1 MSTSPHAYDFRE
13 RRLISPAAIR
23 VLERWAADATTLA
36 NDVLRQHCG
45 DGALCTP
52 KITTADTRSHI
63 GELPEPGFGVEVH
76 FGPDRATSLVA
87 LSQSLALEL
96 VGRILGGRESTDSP
110 EAVRELSRAE
120 LAILEM
126 LLQQLLPA
134 MVQAWPADAPPK
146 VVLAQIFERP
156 SRSRLMGH
164 AQPTIKC
171 DWTIELVGFSASLS
185 WVLPQEPTA
194 RLIDSSIVAPPPKLS
209 GESKP
214 LAALARVL
222 PMTAVV
228 ELGSTDLKVS
238 EISRLQVGDVLLLN
252 QSIHKPMVCR
262 VAGQPKFGGH
272 PGRVGTHR
280 AFEIRGLL
288 SEPE

>member
-1 MSTSPHAYDFRE
+1 MSTTPTRYDFRE
-13 RRLISPAAIR
+13 RRRISPAAIR
-23 VLERWAADATTLA
+23 VLERWMTDATMLG
-36 NDVLRQHCG
+36 NDVLRQLCG
-45 DGALCTP
+45 GGELRAPT
-52 KITTADTRSHI
+52 IATADSRSHV
-63 GELPEPGFGVEVH
+63 GELPEPGLGFEVH
-76 FGPDRATSLVA
+76 FGSERATSLVA

-96 VGRILGGRESTDSP
+96 VDRILGGRTPGTPP
-110 EAVRELSRAE
+110 EANRDLSRAE
-120 LAILEM
+120 LAVLEM
-126 LLQQLLPA
+126 MLQQLLPA
-134 MVQAWPADAPPK
+134 LVQAWPADAPPQ
-146 VVLAQIFERP
+146 VVLTQVIERP
-156 SRSRLMGH
+156 SRSRLLGH

-171 DWTIELVGFSASLS
+171 DWTLEFDDFSAPLS
-185 WVLPQEPTA
+185 WVLPQEATA
-194 RLIDSSIVAPPPKLS
+194 RLIDSSIAPPPPKLS
-209 GESKP
+209 QESKP
-214 LAALARVL
+214 LLALARVL

-288 SEPE
+288 SDQN

>member
-1 MSTSPHAYDFRE
+1 MSANPPRYDFRE
-13 RRLISPAAIR
+13 RRLISPTAIR
-23 VLERWAADATTLA
+23 VLERWMADAMTLG

-45 DGALCTP
+45 GGVLHSPT
-52 KITTADTRSHI
+52 ITTADSRSHVS
-63 GELPEPGFGVEVH
+63 ELPEPGFGFEVH
-76 FGPDRATSLVA
+76 FGSERATSLVA
-87 LSQSLALEL
+87 ISQSLALEL
-96 VGRILGGRESTDSP
+96 VVRILGGREPGDSP
-110 EAVRELSRAE
+110 EADRELSRAE
-120 LAILEM
+120 LAVLEM

-134 MVQAWPADAPPK
+134 IVQAWPADAPPQL
-146 VVLAQIFERP
+146 VLAQVIERP
-156 SRSRLMGH
+156 SRSRLLGH

-171 DWTIELVGFSASLS
+171 DWTLDFKDFSAALS
-185 WVLPQEPTA
+185 WVLPQEATA

-209 GESKP
+209 QESRP

-288 SEPE
+288 SDPE

>member
-1 MSTSPHAYDFRE
+1 MSTTPTPYDFRE
-13 RRLISPAAIR
+13 RRKISPAAIR
-23 VLERWAADATTLA
+23 VLERWMSDATTHG
-36 NDVLRQHCG
+36 NDLLRQLCG
-45 DGALCTP
+45 SGELRAPTLA
-52 KITTADTRSHI
+52 TADSRSHV
-63 GELPEPGFGVEVH
+63 GELPEPGFGFEVH
-76 FGPDRATSLVA
+76 LGAERDISLVA

-96 VGRILGGRESTDSP
+96 VGRILGGREPGASP
-110 EAVRELSRAE
+110 EADRELSRAE
-120 LAILEM
+120 LAVLEM
-126 LLQQLLPA
+126 MLQQLLPA
-134 MVQAWPADAPPK
+134 LVQAWPADAPP
-146 VVLAQIFERP
+146 QIALNQVIERP
-156 SRSRLMGH
+156 SRSRLLGH

-171 DWTIELVGFSASLS
+171 DWTIAFEEFTAPLT
-185 WVLPQEPTA
+185 WVLPQEATA
-194 RLIDSSIVAPPPKLS
+194 RLIDSSIVPPPPKLS
-209 GESKP
+209 QESKS
-214 LAALARVL
+214 LTALARVL

-288 SEPE
+288 SDQD